1 MMKDFAMTAVLPH
14 MKIWLLRS
22 SLETA
27 SGLNAH
33 HTYGAGVACM
43 MGAMGYPAVLLTEEK
58 HHQKQNFHD
67 ENYHIIRHHCRNCLN
82 EALCVEVVGLGHLG

>member
-1 MMKDFAMTAVLPH
+1 

-27 SGLNAH
+27 SDLSAH
-33 HTYGAGVACM
+33 HTWGAGVACM
-43 MGAMGYPAVLLTEEK
+43 MGAMRWPAILLIEEK

-67 ENYHIIRHHCRNCLN
+67 GNHLTTHHHHRNCPD
-82 EALCVEVVGLGHLG
+82 EALCVEVFGPGHLE